1 MEHIALDVEDG
12 VGTLTIDRPD
22 HFNSFDVETA
32 QDFRKAGLQLARDDD
47 VRCAVV
53 RGTGDV
59 FCSGADLQYIH
70 EGGDEE
76 ELSYLMPDA
85 KEDGEV
91 EGYGRSFKQ
100 MLEYIH
106 SAISEIR
113 KARKPFVAAVDGV
126 AAAGGFG
133 IAMSCDLVYASEDAS
148 FEWAYPKT
156 GLTGAES
163 STFFLPRLVGF
174 REAME
179 LMLRSPRLDAEEA
192 ADLGLINE
200 VFAAETFDD
209 EVAEVTAELAAGP
222 TEAFGVAKG
231 LLNDAAGMDRLDPH
245 LDSELGNLARIAD
258 GRNFAEG
265 IEAFFEKRDPEFDA
279 R

>member
-1 MEHIALDVEDG
+1 MQHIELSVDDG

-53 RGTGDV
+53 EGTGDA
-59 FCSGADLQYIH
+59 FCSGADLQYVH
-70 EGGDEE
+70 EEGDEA
-76 ELSYLMPDA
+76 ELSYLMPES
-85 KEDGEV
+85 KETDR
-91 EGYGRSFKQ
+91 GYGAAFKQ

-113 KARKPFVAAVDGV
+113 KAPKPFVAAVDGI

-133 IAMSCDLVYASEDAS
+133 IAMSCDLVYASSDAS

-163 STFFLPRLVGF
+163 STFFLPRLIGF
-174 REAME
+174 RKAME
-179 LMLRSPRLDAEEA
+179 LVLRSPRLSPEEA
-192 ADLGLINE
+192 MELDLIND
-200 VFAAETFDD
+200 VFDAGEFDERID
-209 EVAEVTAELAAGP
+209 EITAELAGGP
-222 TEAFGVAKG
+222 TEAYGVAKG
-231 LLNDAAGMDRLDPH
+231 LVNDAAGMNRLDPH
-245 LDSELGNLARIAD
+245 LDSELTNLARIAEGQD
-258 GRNFAEG
+258 FAEG
-265 IEAFFEKRDPEFDA
+265 LEAFFEKRDPEFGDK
-279 R
+279 

>member
-1 MEHIALDVEDG
+1 MEHINLDVADG
-12 VGTLTIDRPD
+12 VGTVTIDRPD
-22 HFNSFDVETA
+22 RFNSFDVETA

-59 FCSGADLQYIH
+59 FCSGADLKYIY

-76 ELSYLMPDA
+76 ELSYLLPDA
-85 KEDGEV
+85 KQGGDV
-91 EGYGRSFKQ
+91 EGYGRAFKQ

-174 REAME
+174 RTAME
-179 LMLRSPRLDAEEA
+179 LMLRSPRLDPERA
-192 ADLGLINE
+192 ADLGLIND
-200 VFAAETFDD
+200 VFPADEFDERID
-209 EVAEVTAELAAGP
+209 DVAAELAAGP

-231 LLNDAAGMDRLDPH
+231 LLNDAANMDRLDPH
-245 LDSELGNLARIAD
+245 LDEELDNLARVAE